1 MDLWEE
7 GQLLHRRSSR
17 TLLKP
22 WQGSESSKKKSPDT
36 RYYRACLP
44 CKHVYVHQYLCSA
57 LLLLN
62 IISFKRYSFLFMLRT
77 YVLMQASYQRKA
89 EETQRKHDMQIRSL
103 HKQISTSRE
112 VEVQPK
118 ASADLSSGFI
128 GTKREDEETQR
139 FYQERL
145 GLLETELMRT
155 AEELG
160 QVKRAH
166 EDAAAKERA
175 DAFRLN
181 DLSTTQQRL
190 EIQVRLAQNDLLSS
204 REELRACKEELRAR
218 KEECERYTDSERRL
232 KLELA
237 SVSAR
242 LLDALQQPKTPSIAM
257 FMNMETQLRHLEV
270 VHSLLLL

>member
-1 MDLWEE
+1 
-7 GQLLHRRSSR
+7 
-17 TLLKP
+17 
-22 WQGSESSKKKSPDT
+22 
-36 RYYRACLP
+36 
-44 CKHVYVHQYLCSA
+44 
-57 LLLLN
+57 
-62 IISFKRYSFLFMLRT
+62 MLRT

-118 ASADLSSGFI
+118 TSADLSSGFI
-128 GTKREDEETQR
+128 GAKREDEETQR
-139 FYQERL
+139 FHQERL
-145 GLLETELMRT
+145 GLLEAELMRT

-257 FMNMETQLRHLEV
+257 FMNMETQLLHLEV